1 MSTITKITEKGWFD
15 WTVQETKLLLQNN
28 IFVASFFSFML
39 FTLCNIYF
47 EIASLHFFERSG
59 NVLICGTDSIRALWT
74 RSIFP
79 TKIVSECHLS
89 AKREYGLN
97 SFLEIFRFFI
107 SSFKGL
113 YSISWVTVC
122 KSLYLFGQDL
132 LQCVWLSRSVFETL
146 FDIYPT
152 NARRVFHV
160 ETTWN
165 THGVFVVKE
174 VFAKIVA
181 ADTYFRKA
189 LSWMFDRVLNMPL
202 IKQGYLLLNNAILH
216 TFYLL

>member
-15 WTVQETKLLLQNN
+15 WTVQERKLLLQNN

-39 FTLCNIYF
+39 FTLCKIYF
-47 EIASLHFFERSG
+47 EIASLHLFERSG
-59 NVLICGTDSIRALWT
+59 NVLICGTDSIRAVWT

-79 TKIVSECHLS
+79 TKIVSEWHLS

-113 YSISWVTVC
+113 YAVWHLPYKRATCVSRWNDVKYTWCVCSVEGAFCENSCSW
-122 KSLYLFGQDL
+122 YLFSQ
-132 LQCVWLSRSVFETL
+132 
-146 FDIYPT
+146 
-152 NARRVFHV
+152 
-160 ETTWN
+160 
-165 THGVFVVKE
+165 
-174 VFAKIVA
+174 
-181 ADTYFRKA
+181 KA
-189 LSWMFDRVLNMPL
+189 LSWMFDWVLNMPL